1 MRFGR
6 LIAAL
11 LSIATASASQAE
23 RSLPRQR
30 AGPLVAT
37 RVTPAASELPLLF
50 IVDGNRYFRDQL
62 PLLSA
67 DQVSAVQV
75 IKGRAALEKYG
86 PDAAYGVVIVRT
98 KLASARQS

>member
-11 LSIATASASQAE
+11 LSIATASACTAE
-23 RSLPRQR
+23 RSLSRHV
-30 AGPLVAT
+30 AAPLVAT

-50 IVDGNRYFRDQL
+50 IVDGNRLFRDQL
-62 PLLSA
+62 PLLTA
-67 DQVSAVQV
+67 DQVSGLEV

-98 KLASARQS
+98 KLASGRQS

>member
-1 MRFGR
+1 MRFAR

-11 LSIATASASQAE
+11 LSMATATACTAE
-23 RSLPRQR
+23 RSVSRHAAAPV
-30 AGPLVAT
+30 VAS

-50 IVDGNRYFRDQL
+50 IVDGNRLFRDQL
-62 PLLSA
+62 PLLTA
-67 DQVSAVQV
+67 DQVSVV
-75 IKGRAALEKYG
+75 EVMKGRAALEKYG